1 MPVVDDI
8 SADYADDVAFVAVAW
23 KGTFDDTAERANQL
37 LTSGNIV
44 WGLDADESI
53 FQSYGVPYQPVTALI
68 SADKKVVQMWSGLQ
82 EEDVIRERLD
92 ALVAG

>member
-1 MPVVDDI
+1 LPVVDEI
-8 SADYADDVAFVAVAW
+8 SADYSDDVAFVAVAW

-37 LTSGNIV
+37 LPSGNIV
-44 WGLDADESI
+44 WGLNSDESI
-53 FQSYGVPYQPVTALI
+53 FQAYGVPYQPVTALI

-82 EEDVIRERLD
+82 EEDVIRDRLD

>member
-1 MPVVDDI
+1 LPVVDDI

-37 LTSGNIV
+37 LTSGNVV